1 MARVTVAVGAALIS
15 IASGCTT
22 TTSEADR
29 ASGSCDASAKR
40 NREIVLA
47 FYNEGLVGLRPRA
60 AFERHMAPDFIEHKP
75 DVPRGT
81 RDAAATYLEALIANV
96 PEPRWTVVR
105 TIAEGELVFLH
116 GRFTPAPGA
125 PPYAVAD
132 VFRVQGCKIVEH
144 WDVVAPPPKEQL
156 NPNPRF

>member
-1 MARVTVAVGAALIS
+1 
-15 IASGCTT
+15 
-22 TTSEADR
+22 
-29 ASGSCDASAKR
+29 
-40 NREIVLA
+40 VLA

-60 AFERHMAPDFIEHKP
+60 AFERHMGPDFIEHKP

-81 RDAAATYLEALIANV
+81 RDAAAAYLEALIANV
-96 PEPRWTVVR
+96 PDPRWSIVR
-105 TIAEGELVFLH
+105 TIAEGDLVFLH